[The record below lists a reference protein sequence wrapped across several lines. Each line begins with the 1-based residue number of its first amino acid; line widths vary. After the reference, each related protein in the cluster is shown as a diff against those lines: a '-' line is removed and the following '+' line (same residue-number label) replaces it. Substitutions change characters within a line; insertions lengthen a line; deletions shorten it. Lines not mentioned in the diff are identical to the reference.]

1 VERAGF
7 EFSVPAKAGSVV
19 AIWRVRAG
27 LLISLAPPVTDVN
40 CRAVAI
46 VAKILNGAKPADI
59 PVEQPTSFEL
69 VINPNTAK
77 AMGLAIP
84 QSILARG
91 RLGDRVTPALSR
103 IRAIRGI
110 EP

>member
-1 VERAGF
+1 MERAGF

-40 CRAVAI
+40 CRAAAI

>member
-1 VERAGF
+1 LEGARRSADFAGTARYRCKLPCCSNRGQDPERG
-7 EFSVPAKAGSVV
+7 KAS
-19 AIWRVRAG
+19 RYSSRATD
-27 LLISLAPPVTDVN
+27 LI
-40 CRAVAI
+40 
-46 VAKILNGAKPADI
+46 
-59 PVEQPTSFEL
+59 FEL
-69 VINPNTAK
+69 VINLNTAK